1 MGAEVNTMTTAS
13 VVSARG
19 LRKAYKN
26 KLALDGTNFDI
37 PAGRIIG
44 LIGPNGAGKT
54 TALKAVLGLI
64 PFEGDL
70 KVLGKDP
77 RTQRDELMNDVCFI
91 ADVAVLPRWI
101 TVAQAIEFV
110 AGVHPRF
117 DAGKCQRFLQGT
129 QLKPTLKVREMS
141 KGMIVQLHL
150 ALV

>member
-1 MGAEVNTMTTAS
+1 MGAKVNTMTTAS

-64 PFEGDL
+64 PFEGEL

-91 ADVAVLPRWI
+91 ADVAVLPR
-101 TVAQAIEFV
+101 
-110 AGVHPRF
+110 
-117 DAGKCQRFLQGT
+117 
-129 QLKPTLKVREMS
+129 
-141 KGMIVQLHL
+141 
-150 ALV
+150 